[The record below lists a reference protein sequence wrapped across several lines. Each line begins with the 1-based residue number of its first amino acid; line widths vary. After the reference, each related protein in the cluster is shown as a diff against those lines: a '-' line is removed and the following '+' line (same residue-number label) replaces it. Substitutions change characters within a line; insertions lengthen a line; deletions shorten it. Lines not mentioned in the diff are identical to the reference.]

1 MTGPLWEA
9 KLCSGL
15 PQARIQQVLDQHVRR
30 QAPWRKVAYMSEVA
44 VDAVV
49 NVSILVLEV
58 TNDRDDKRLGQVIGK
73 GFTG

>member
-1 MTGPLWEA
+1 
-9 KLCSGL
+9 
-15 PQARIQQVLDQHVRR
+15 
-30 QAPWRKVAYMSEVA
+30 MSEVA